1 MSIIIGKG
9 TSHKTDEEKE
19 SDLTI
24 LINLDRKSVV

>member
-24 LINLDRKSVV
+24 LINLKSL

>member
-24 LINLDRKSVV
+24 LVNLKSL